1 MFFEGVPILSLVY
14 NEAFLLIK
22 HFFAYFGQFR
32 NSCNVFGMR
41 VTENIPLLKTISVL
55 SYTSRDHLEEE
66 DHDRR
71 SRIKSLPDAV
81 LAIQK
86 AEKKREER
94 EDESGFCGMPKD
106 SLDTTVRE
114 DKSGIPEDSLDTTVR
129 ENESGMPEVSPD
141 TTDTVTERSDDVDG
155 ETVEHNDEGGSKLAA
170 NDEQISCQQHD
181 KTENET
187 DGEKTVVRPLVGAS
201 LFKNQLPGEFPH
213 LHIPHHLNGQWQ
225 FFIL

>member
-32 NSCNVFGMR
+32 NSCNVFVMR
-41 VTENIPLLKTISVL
+41 VKENIPLLKTISVL

-94 EDESGFCGMPKD
+94 EDEERENEERKGESGFCGMLKD
-106 SLDTTVRE
+106 S
-114 DKSGIPEDSLDTTVR
+114 PDTTVR
-129 ENESGMPEVSPD
+129 ENESGMPKDSPD

>member
-66 DHDRR
+66 DHDRS

-94 EDESGFCGMPKD
+94 EDEERENEERKGESGFCGVLKD
-106 SLDTTVRE
+106 S
-114 DKSGIPEDSLDTTVR
+114 PDTTVR
-129 ENESGMPEVSPD
+129 ENESGMPKDSPD

>member
-1 MFFEGVPILSLVY
+1 MFFEGVPILSFVY

-66 DHDRR
+66 DHDRS

-114 DKSGIPEDSLDTTVR
+114 DKSGIPDLKLRERERDRSRNRKGEEDG
-129 ENESGMPEVSPD
+129 NASGSSPRC
-141 TTDTVTERSDDVDG
+141 VER
-155 ETVEHNDEGGSKLAA
+155 
-170 NDEQISCQQHD
+170 
-181 KTENET
+181 
-187 DGEKTVVRPLVGAS
+187 
-201 LFKNQLPGEFPH
+201 
-213 LHIPHHLNGQWQ
+213 
-225 FFIL
+225 